1 MLCELRPMVTHYAI
15 RHLVEIVIKH
25 YQCWEFVKLFTLRM
39 REQFKHDW
47 KNVKLRIVRGGDG
60 LVSGNKNKTSELNIH
75 YVSVQPHWNNTFEKI
90 DKQ

>member
-1 MLCELRPMVTHYAI
+1 
-15 RHLVEIVIKH
+15 
-25 YQCWEFVKLFTLRM
+25 M

-47 KNVKLRIVRGGDG
+47 KNVKPRIVRGEGD
-60 LVSGNKNKTSELNIH
+60 LVRENKNSELNIH